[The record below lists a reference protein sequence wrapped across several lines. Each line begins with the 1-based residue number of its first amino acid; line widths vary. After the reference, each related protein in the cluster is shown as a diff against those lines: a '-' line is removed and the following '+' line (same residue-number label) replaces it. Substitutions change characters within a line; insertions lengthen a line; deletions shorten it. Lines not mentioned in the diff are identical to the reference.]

1 MRDPFSPEADPA
13 REEEQAPPPVL
24 GRRQVVVSLTV
35 LPAAAAG
42 LSACTALTPACPTHA
57 PREGERCPHRFCRY
71 HRG

>member
-1 MRDPFSPEADPA
+1 MKDPFSPEADPA
-13 REEEQAPPPVL
+13 LDEEAPPARP
-24 GRRQVVVSLTV
+24 GRRAVVLSLAV